1 MFCFPLSRSLYDL
14 LIASFP
20 IYAYT
25 HSHHAYEVLLASYQP
40 IFPLLLFIQA
50 QREKGGAYGS
60 SAGNSSSSGH
70 GTGVGGGFINR
81 TKGGGGGSSSSGP
94 EDVLELLSDLR
105 EYDVTFSMRASIDLD
120 LRCGTW

>member
-1 MFCFPLSRSLYDL
+1 MKAL
-14 LIASFP
+14 
-20 IYAYT
+20 
-25 HSHHAYEVLLASYQP
+25 
-40 IFPLLLFIQA
+40 
-50 QREKGGAYGS
+50 REKGGAYGS
-60 SAGNSSSSGH
+60 SAGSSSSSSSGH

-81 TKGGGGGSSSSGP
+81 TKGGGSSSAGP